1 MAEFSAAIPA
11 CVNILL
17 RILSREVNVVAQF
30 ALGLASCA
38 GVPVRNVESARVT
51 CVPIREQF
59 NKVGERGPHLLRH
72 ATLRVVSSVRG
83 KVV

>member
-1 MAEFSAAIPA
+1 MAVASAAILA

-51 CVPIREQF
+51 CVPIRKLF
-59 NKVGERGPHLLRH
+59 NKVGVRGPLLLLH
-72 ATLRVVSSVRG
+72 ATSRAVSSVRG

>member
-1 MAEFSAAIPA
+1 MAVASAAILA

-30 ALGLASCA
+30 ALDLASCA

-51 CVPIREQF
+51 CVTIRELF
-59 NKVGERGPHLLRH
+59 NKVGVRGLLLLLH
-72 ATLRVVSSVRG
+72 ATSRAVSSVRG

>member
-1 MAEFSAAIPA
+1 MAVASAAIPA

-30 ALGLASCA
+30 VLGLASRA
-38 GVPVRNVESARVT
+38 GVPVRNVVSACVT
-51 CVPIREQF
+51 CVPICELF
-59 NKVGERGPHLLRH
+59 NKVGVWGPLLLRH

>member
-1 MAEFSAAIPA
+1 MAVASAAILA

-17 RILSREVNVVAQF
+17 RMLSREVNVVAQF

-38 GVPVRNVESARVT
+38 GVPVRNVESTRVT
-51 CVPIREQF
+51 CVPICELF
-59 NKVGERGPHLLRH
+59 NKVGVRGPLLLWH

>member
-1 MAEFSAAIPA
+1 MAVASAAILA

-30 ALGLASCA
+30 VLGLASRA
-38 GVPVRNVESARVT
+38 GVPVRNVVSACVT
-51 CVPIREQF
+51 CVPICELF
-59 NKVGERGPHLLRH
+59 NKVGVWGPLLLRH
-72 ATLRVVSSVRG
+72 ATLRVVSSMRG